1 MVAVV
6 SDIDAGH
13 FLEPH
18 PPFYD
23 FLFLPLPSLFFFTFL
38 FFSSLSILFI
48 NCFYYPP
55 TQASSWWFLLLA

>member
-1 MVAVV
+1 MVAVD

-23 FLFLPLPSLFFFTFL
+23 FLFLSLSSLLFSFL
-38 FFSSLSILFI
+38 FFSIFSLYLIF
-48 NCFYYPP
+48 
-55 TQASSWWFLLLA
+55 